1 MNAVPLAQRIQQ
13 DTQIYRDI
21 IARNKI
27 KID

>member
-13 DTQIYRDI
+13 DTQFYRDI